1 MLQCVPHNLVLQ
13 LTVSLMVTNHQHA
26 GVLDTCAL
34 QTMVYRSSPKQ
45 LLTAYIADGFAVMMD
60 SNSVYYCTQT
70 VIAVVY
76 RARFKITQ
84 SIDCSHDYVY

>member
-1 MLQCVPHNLVLQ
+1 
-13 LTVSLMVTNHQHA
+13 
-26 GVLDTCAL
+26 
-34 QTMVYRSSPKQ
+34 MVYRSLPKQ